1 MSRCT
6 LRYVF
11 TIIMYAGIV
20 VFLIPYVSGE
30 ISKGTI
36 FLIIGGAV
44 AVSCGM
50 LRCYFSESSAP
61 QDQHFPTKPCP

>member
-11 TIIMYAGIV
+11 TIVMYAGIV
-20 VFLIPYVSGE
+20 VFLIPYVRGE
-30 ISKGTI
+30 ISTGMI

-50 LRCYFSESSAP
+50 LRCYYTEAKS
-61 QDQHFPTKPCP
+61 QDPHFPSKPCP